1 MPVSKSFTLI
11 EVLVTTSI
19 VLILTILVFPDF
31 RTANSSFALQR
42 SAYKLVQDLRRVEEM
57 SMSAKST
64 PSSFGSELFPQ
75 GGYGV
80 YLQEATGTYSIFADC
95 NNNISMDE
103 SGFAFS
109 CKQAT
114 EINPFPEKMEQIL
127 MERSITVK
135 SIYNSGVERP
145 SINLVFF
152 PPDPIVKVYP
162 LPPPGSNGII
172 EITLTSGSS
181 NKTILINSTG
191 LIEVKN

>member
-1 MPVSKSFTLI
+1 MPASKSFTLI

-31 RTANSSFALQR
+31 RAANSSFALQR

-64 PSSFGSELFPQ
+64 PQSFGSEFFPQ
-75 GGYGV
+75 GGYGI
-80 YLQEATGTYSIFADC
+80 YLMEATGTYSIFADC
-95 NNNISMDE
+95 NNNINMDE
-103 SGFAFS
+103 SGFALS

-114 EINPFPEKMEQIL
+114 QINPFPEKMEQIY
-127 MERSITVK
+127 MERGITVK
-135 SIYNSGVERP
+135 SIYNSGLERP
-145 SINLVFF
+145 SIYLVFF
-152 PPDPIVKVYP
+152 PPDPVVKVYP
-162 LPPPGSNGII
+162 LPPAGNNGIT
-172 EITLTSGSS
+172 EIVLTSGYS